1 MNAAASPAQQRAID
15 LASRLAARG
24 ARSSLATPQ
33 ASDAIERE
41 PGGEERRLAVLT
53 EAFRIAIREGAL
65 KLSPDHV
72 ARASAAIAQ
81 EAEPAAAP
89 PVPEIPAA
97 PIAGVQDDA
106 APGAAAWV
114 ALRPKTAWHEADL
127 ADAEPRHAAP
137 SRPGEAASQPSAAWE
152 MLKPAVSYAPQAGY
166 APVEGPW
173 DENLGAHAWTPQD
186 GYGSEHL
193 QDGVGADGHEEG
205 EPEEWARVV
214 STGWH
219 LEQPRRAGAAE
230 MPEPPPDGAI
240 PQDRAGRG
248 GDALASG
255 PGARLSPP
263 GAAPGF
269 RPQAHHFALA
279 ALIAVLALGLP
290 LLWGSGDEEPAV
302 GSSPSDLSASVPSS
316 LAAADDDDA
325 ALPAR
330 PEPPE
335 MVLPPPTDDAD
346 AAPAPMAAPTAAPTD
361 APAAAPE
368 QLAVRHAAEASP
380 PALPAAP
387 PPPAVVTFV
396 APPPPATA
404 SPAPAPSAPPA
415 AVAEAASPRSSAP
428 VGALTGGLPVQL
440 PPRVVVEYAPGGQEQ
455 RAKADQVAETLRD
468 KGVVVV
474 AISAGDAGRPMSV
487 DYAFTQDRRGAEQVA
502 SVLGRPWQAREMPVV
517 ANEKPPE
524 PGTVRLTLP

>member
-15 LASRLAARG
+15 LATRLAARG

-41 PGGEERRLAVLT
+41 PGDDERRLAVLT

-65 KLSPDHV
+65 KLSHDHV
-72 ARASAAIAQ
+72 ARAAAAIAHSP
-81 EAEPAAAP
+81 EPAAAP
-89 PVPEIPAA
+89 LVPESLAP
-97 PIAGVQDDA
+97 PIADVEEDA
-106 APGAAAWV
+106 VWST
-114 ALRPKTAWHEADL
+114 LRPKTAWHEADM
-127 ADAEPRHAAP
+127 ADAGPRHAAP
-137 SRPGEAASQPSAAWE
+137 SQPAEAASHPSAAWE
-152 MLKPAVSYAPQAGY
+152 MLKPAVAYAPHDGY
-166 APVEGPW
+166 EPVQGAW
-173 DENLGAHAWTPQD
+173 DEEREAHAWAAQG

-193 QDGVGADGHEEG
+193 QDGIGAERHAEG
-205 EPEEWARVV
+205 EPEEWAHVV

-230 MPEPPPDGAI
+230 MPEPPRDDAI
-240 PQDRAGRG
+240 LQERAERG
-248 GDALASG
+248 GEVLASG

-263 GAAPGF
+263 GATPGF
-269 RPQAHHFALA
+269 RPRAHHFALA

-290 LLWGSGDEEPAV
+290 LLWGSGDEEPAA
-302 GSSPSDLSASVPSS
+302 GSSPSDASAYAPSS

-325 ALPAR
+325 ALPPR
-330 PEPPE
+330 PEAPE
-335 MVLPPPTDDAD
+335 MVLPPPPTDDAD
-346 AAPAPMAAPTAAPTD
+346 AAPAPTA

-368 QLAVRHAAEASP
+368 RLAVRRPPEPPP
-380 PALPAAP
+380 PALPVAP

-396 APPPPATA
+396 APPPPPAA
-404 SPAPAPSAPPA
+404 PPAPASSAPPA
-415 AVAEAASPRSSAP
+415 ALADAPSPRSSAP
-428 VGALTGGLPVQL
+428 VGALAGGLPVQL

-455 RAKADQVAETLRD
+455 RAKADQVADMLRD

-474 AISAGDAGRPMSV
+474 AISAGETGRPLSV

-524 PGTVRLTLP
+524 PGTVRLMLP